1 MIKQLERICIDDY
14 DYDLCEDRIAKY
26 PLARRDDS
34 KLLIYKEANLDQSS
48 FDKIHELLPRNSLL
62 LFNETKVIQARLQ
75 FHKESGAKIE
85 IFCLEAVKPVSEIQL
100 AFEQISG
107 VVWKCFIGNAKKW
120 KSGILKKLIITLN
133 GGIEFCAER
142 VGMMG
147 ETHLVEFTWSPS
159 DLPFS
164 ELLERSGLV
173 PLPPYLNRE
182 AEKSDKERYQTIY
195 AQHDG
200 SVAAPTAGLHFTDE
214 VFSKLE
220 AKNIQ
225 KDKVVLHV
233 GAGTFKPVIAKRIG
247 DHEMHS
253 EKIVIQKSTIEN
265 LLNESNEHIIAVGTT
280 TVRTLESL
288 YWFGVKLMHDKN
300 TESKR
305 SGARRSQ
312 FKINQWDPYQEKYQ
326 IKQSVE
332 EVLNFILNFMKKENL
347 EELKGETQLMIV
359 PGYDFKIVDILITN
373 FHQPKSTLLLLV
385 SAFIGESWKLAYKYA
400 TDQNFRFLS
409 YGDSCL
415 FFKH

>member
-1 MIKQLERICIDDY
+1 M
-14 DYDLCEDRIAKY
+14 
-26 PLARRDDS
+26 
-34 KLLIYKEANLDQSS
+34 
-48 FDKIHELLPRNSLL
+48 
-62 LFNETKVIQARLQ
+62 
-75 FHKESGAKIE
+75 
-85 IFCLEAVKPVSEIQL
+85 
-100 AFEQISG
+100 
-107 VVWKCFIGNAKKW
+107 
-120 KSGILKKLIITLN
+120 
-133 GGIEFCAER
+133 
-142 VGMMG
+142 
-147 ETHLVEFTWSPS
+147 
-159 DLPFS
+159 
-164 ELLERSGLV
+164 
-173 PLPPYLNRE
+173 
-182 AEKSDKERYQTIY
+182 
-195 AQHDG
+195 
-200 SVAAPTAGLHFTDE
+200 
-214 VFSKLE
+214 
-220 AKNIQ
+220 
-225 KDKVVLHV
+225 HV